1 WDDSKRR
8 LEMQAIVVSPD
19 GEHAV
24 EASSDIT
31 VDLEEDEDT
40 QARALGNTVAATMR
54 ERGAERIL
62 HAIER
67 TPAAVDSVSR

>member
-1 WDDSKRR
+1 
-8 LEMQAIVVSPD
+8 
-19 GEHAV
+19 HAV